1 MEVRIFVCFVYPL
14 FLKPKVVLGTWE
26 KKRKERKAGRRG
38 KREREG
44 RREKFELYVVIN

>member
-14 FLKPKVVLGTWE
+14 FLKPKVELGTWE